1 MLALI
6 KHISYKMKLYNIFT
20 DFYSS
25 STMFA
30 SQILSQL
37 FSISF
42 IENSTIFCEYYSK
55 SLNSKVFIW
64 SKEKQKEWRRQA
76 CMNLDHLLAN
86 EE

>member
-1 MLALI
+1 
-6 KHISYKMKLYNIFT
+6 MKLYNIFT

-55 SLNSKVFIW
+55 SLNSKVFI
-64 SKEKQKEWRRQA
+64 
-76 CMNLDHLLAN
+76 
-86 EE
+86 